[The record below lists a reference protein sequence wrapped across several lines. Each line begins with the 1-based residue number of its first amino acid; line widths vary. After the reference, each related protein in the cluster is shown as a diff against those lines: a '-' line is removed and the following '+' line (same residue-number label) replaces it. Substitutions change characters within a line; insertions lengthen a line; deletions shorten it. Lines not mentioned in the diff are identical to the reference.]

1 MPAVRAVLQS
11 VVLKHLKSVGGNKR
25 MFNFCHS
32 HIEWCQKGHSR
43 SVVKSK
49 WTINFKNNSDPST
62 PKLSWRQQPSKTTF
76 QIHKPSFMPQE
87 VTTKSMAFLSGR
99 FQEEALRV
107 QWLCYYMNHTEK
119 SPERYTI
126 PALSYG
132 WKLRSDAEQIF
143 GKKNILRF
151 WKPNL
156 SSDPPMLRQDN
167 RWINTSLPH
176 TPPPAPGRDL
186 CVEYYI
192 NH

>member
-1 MPAVRAVLQS
+1 MPAVRAVLLS

-32 HIEWCQKGHSR
+32 HVEWCQKGHSR

-76 QIHKPSFMPQE
+76 QIHKPSFIPQE
-87 VTTKSMAFLSGR
+87 VTTKKHGIFVWQIPGGSFTW
-99 FQEEALRV
+99 LR
-107 QWLCYYMNHTEK
+107 YYMNHIEK
-119 SPERYTI
+119 SPECYTI

-143 GKKNILRF
+143 GKRIFLAFEN
-151 WKPNL
+151 
-156 SSDPPMLRQDN
+156 
-167 RWINTSLPH
+167 WI
-176 TPPPAPGRDL
+176 
-186 CVEYYI
+186 
-192 NH
+192 